1 MSGAG
6 SVSLCKVVS
15 GLGIGCI
22 IFTTVIKLSLT
33 RSWTR
38 AEADDSL
45 SLGPFCSLLV
55 LQETSTACVPK
66 GQREKEIH
74 TSLLFPDS
82 LLLFFLVFCFPGPF
96 LQFPYLQLDPSLTH
110 PLCFVTQRP
119 QFTFLLHLGQIY
131 PINHTHRMEHMN
143 NGQTKKLSMDP
154 AEKREYFLLSPRTT
168 AHFHYGR
175 RREGSKRPNTPRSN
189 FSPHATI
196 TLHSSDR
203 ATDPV
208 DSPRPVAPS
217 RAYRPRPLH
226 PRLVHRLRAHSPL
239 FPGRPRPLEPL

>member
-1 MSGAG
+1 MSAFLVFCPAFRWVKRRPPCCHQHGSLTLCTWIPCPFFAMSGAG
-6 SVSLCKVVS
+6 FVSLCKVVS

-74 TSLLFPDS
+74 TSLLFQIHYS
-82 LLLFFLVFCFPGPF
+82 FFFLVFCFPGPF

-119 QFTFLLHLGQIY
+119 QLHFYFTSDKSTQLI
-131 PINHTHRMEHMN
+131 I
-143 NGQTKKLSMDP
+143 
-154 AEKREYFLLSPRTT
+154 RTGWST
-168 AHFHYGR
+168 
-175 RREGSKRPNTPRSN
+175 
-189 FSPHATI
+189 
-196 TLHSSDR
+196 
-203 ATDPV
+203 
-208 DSPRPVAPS
+208 
-217 RAYRPRPLH
+217 
-226 PRLVHRLRAHSPL
+226 
-239 FPGRPRPLEPL
+239 